1 MKQRTEKFSDFVTSQ
16 SERSVYV
23 PCVQCKFVAK
33 NGLSFCMEFHDNL
46 VLVDGREVS
55 SETAIK
61 NIVIKSK
68 KTRRKVGSKM
78 FPWRSTENM

>member
-1 MKQRTEKFSDFVTSQ
+1 
-16 SERSVYV
+16 
-23 PCVQCKFVAK
+23 
-33 NGLSFCMEFHDNL
+33 MEFHDNL

-55 SETAIK
+55 RERAIK